1 MQNSKFKMQ
10 KPVRSEVLILH
21 FAFCI
26 LHSCSRARV
35 PER

>member
-10 KPVRSEVLILH
+10 NETRSARAVN

-26 LHSCSRARV
+26 LHFAFAARSDAS
-35 PER
+35 